1 MMKLWKWGRSSGNV
15 EVIGEIADEAGKL
28 GIEICDVAGHVEEVA
43 ARFKR
48 QAEVCGDLRNASA
61 ATTSGNH
68 GIAVAAREA
77 REVSRRAGA
86 EVSGSRATVEVS
98 LGEIRSM
105 VEGVAT
111 IEREIVGLRK
121 TLSHVTEVT
130 GGIARIARQSHLLA
144 LNAAIEAARAG
155 VAGRSFGVVA
165 AEVKNLAGMTAD
177 ATREIEESMVR
188 LTASADVVVAE
199 SATNMR
205 RAERVRAGT
214 LAIGTV
220 IDTAGRAMTSFD
232 DEVGRIAE
240 STEAIESQCAALAE
254 RVDELADGVAQS
266 SENFDKARLRIGN
279 LLSASE
285 TVIQLIAAT
294 GVESADTRFI
304 QVVQNTARRI
314 GRLFEEAMAAGEIGE
329 NDLFDRDYR
338 PIAGTDP
345 QQAMA
350 SFTEYTD
357 RVLPP
362 IQEPLMEF
370 DPRVVFCAAVDD
382 NGYLPTHNVKF
393 SKPQGPDPVWNAA
406 NCRNRRL
413 FNDRTGLGAGRN
425 TREFLLQTYRR
436 DMGGGVFVMMKDC
449 SAPIYVNGR
458 HWGGLR
464 MGYRV

>member
-1 MMKLWKWGRSSGNV
+1 MKWWKWGRSGGNV

-43 ARFKR
+43 ARVKR
-48 QAEVCGDLRNASA
+48 QAELCGDLRETSA
-61 ATTSGNH
+61 ATMNGNH

-86 EVSGSRATVEVS
+86 EVAGSRETVEVS
-98 LGEIRSM
+98 LAEIRSM
-105 VEGVAT
+105 VEGVAA
-111 IEREIVGLRK
+111 IEREIVGLRQ
-121 TLSHVTEVT
+121 TLSHVAEVT

-155 VAGRSFGVVA
+155 AAGRSFAVVA

-177 ATREIEESMVR
+177 ATRQIEEAMVH

-199 SATNMR
+199 SATNMQ
-205 RAERVRAGT
+205 RAERVREGT
-214 LAIGTV
+214 QTIGAV

-232 DEVGRIAE
+232 SEVGRIAD
-240 STEAIESQCAALAE
+240 STEAIETQCAALAE
-254 RVDELADGVAQS
+254 RVDELAEGVAQS
-266 SENFDKARLRIGN
+266 SENFDQARLRIGN
-279 LLSASE
+279 LLSGSE

-294 GVESADTRFI
+294 GAESADTRFI
-304 QVVQNTARRI
+304 DVVQRTALRI
-314 GRLFEEAMAAGEIGE
+314 GRLFEEAVARGEISE

-338 PIAGTDP
+338 PIPGTDP
-345 QQAMA
+345 QQLTAR
-350 SFTEYTD
+350 FTDFTD

-362 IQEPLMEF
+362 VQEPLMEF
-370 DPRVVFCAAVDD
+370 DPRVVFSAAVDD

-406 NCRNRRL
+406 NCRNLRL

-425 TREFLLQTYRR
+425 TRAFLLQTYRR
-436 DMGGGVFVMMKDC
+436 DMGGGVFVLMKDA

>member
-1 MMKLWKWGRSSGNV
+1 MNLWKRGRSGGSV

-43 ARFKR
+43 TRVRR
-48 QAEVCGDLRNASA
+48 QAQVCGDLRQAAA
-61 ATTSGNH
+61 ATMSGNH

-86 EVSGSRATVEVS
+86 EVAGSRETVEVS
-98 LGEIRSM
+98 LAEIRSM
-105 VEGVAT
+105 VEGVAA
-111 IEREIVGLRK
+111 IEREIVGLRQ
-121 TLSHVTEVT
+121 TLSHVAEVT

-155 VAGRSFGVVA
+155 VAGRSFAVVA
-165 AEVKNLAGMTAD
+165 EEVKNLAGMTAD
-177 ATREIEESMVR
+177 ATRQIEESMVR
-188 LTASADVVVAE
+188 LTASADMAVAE

-205 RAERVRAGT
+205 RAERVRDGT
-214 LAIGTV
+214 QAIGSV
-220 IDTAGRAMTSFD
+220 IDTAGRAMSSFD
-232 DEVGRIAE
+232 SEVGRIAD
-240 STEAIESQCAALAE
+240 STGAIETQCAALVE
-254 RVDELADGVAQS
+254 RVEEIADGVAQS
-266 SENFDKARLRIGN
+266 SENFDQAKVRIGN

-285 TVIQLIAAT
+285 TVIQLLAAT
-294 GVESADTRFI
+294 GAQSADTRFI
-304 QVVQNTARRI
+304 RVVQDTARRI
-314 GRLFEEAMAAGEIGE
+314 GKLFEAAVARGEIGE
-329 NDLFDRDYR
+329 QDLFDRDYR

-345 QQAMA
+345 QQMMA
-350 SFTEYTD
+350 RFTEFTD

-393 SKPQGPDPVWNAA
+393 SMPQGPDPVWNAA

-425 TREFLLQTYRR
+425 TRPFLLQTYRR
-436 DMGGGVFVMMKDC
+436 DMGGGVFVMMKDA
-449 SAPIYVNGR
+449 SAPIHVNGR

>member
-1 MMKLWKWGRSSGNV
+1 VKWWKWGRSGGNV

-43 ARFKR
+43 ARVKR
-48 QAEVCGDLRNASA
+48 QAELCGDLRETSA
-61 ATTSGNH
+61 ATMNGNH

-86 EVSGSRATVEVS
+86 EVAGSCETVEVS
-98 LGEIRSM
+98 LAEIRSM
-105 VEGVAT
+105 VEGVAA
-111 IEREIVGLRK
+111 IEREIVGLRQ
-121 TLSHVTEVT
+121 TLSHVAEVT

-155 VAGRSFGVVA
+155 AAGRSFAVVA

-177 ATREIEESMVR
+177 ATRQIEEAMVR

-199 SATNMR
+199 SATNMQ
-205 RAERVRAGT
+205 RAERVREGT
-214 LAIGTV
+214 QTIGAV

-232 DEVGRIAE
+232 SEVGRIAD
-240 STEAIESQCAALAE
+240 STEAIETQCAALAE
-254 RVDELADGVAQS
+254 RVDELAEGVAQS
-266 SENFDKARLRIGN
+266 SENFDQARLRIGN
-279 LLSASE
+279 LLSGSE

-294 GVESADTRFI
+294 GAESADTRFI
-304 QVVQNTARRI
+304 DVVQRTALRI
-314 GRLFEEAMAAGEIGE
+314 GRLFEEAVARGEISE

-338 PIAGTDP
+338 PIPGTDP
-345 QQAMA
+345 QQLTAR
-350 SFTEYTD
+350 FTDFTD

-362 IQEPLMEF
+362 VQEPLMEF
-370 DPRVVFCAAVDD
+370 DPRVVFSAAVDD

-425 TREFLLQTYRR
+425 TRAFLLQTYRR
-436 DMGGGVFVMMKDC
+436 DMGGGVFVLMKDA

>member
-1 MMKLWKWGRSSGNV
+1 MKLWNWRRNGGNSA
-15 EVIGEIADEAGKL
+15 VIGEIADEAGKL

-43 ARFKR
+43 ARVKR
-48 QAEVCGDLRNASA
+48 QAEVCGDLREASA
-61 ATTSGNH
+61 ATMSGNH

-86 EVSGSRATVEVS
+86 EVHGSRETVEVS
-98 LGEIRSM
+98 LAEIRSM
-105 VEGVAT
+105 VEGVAA
-111 IEREIVGLRK
+111 IEREVVALRE
-121 TLSHVTEVT
+121 TLTHVAEVT

-155 VAGRSFGVVA
+155 MAGRSFAVVA

-177 ATREIEESMVR
+177 ATRQIEEAMVR

-205 RAERVRAGT
+205 RAQRVRDGT
-214 LAIGTV
+214 QAIGAV
-220 IDTAGRAMTSFD
+220 IETAGRAMSSFD
-232 DEVGRIAE
+232 SEVGRIAD
-240 STEAIESQCAALAE
+240 STEAIETQCAALAE

-266 SENFDKARLRIGN
+266 SENFDQARLRIGN

-294 GVESADTRFI
+294 GAESADTRFI
-304 QVVQNTARRI
+304 QVVQGTAQRI
-314 GRLFEEAMAAGEIGE
+314 GRLFEEAVARGEISE
-329 NDLFDRDYR
+329 SDLFDRDYR
-338 PIAGTDP
+338 PIPGTDP
-345 QQAMA
+345 QQVMA
-350 SFTEYTD
+350 RFTEFTD

-370 DPRVVFCAAVDD
+370 DSRVVFSAAVDD

-425 TREFLLQTYRR
+425 TRPFLLQTYRR
-436 DMGGGVFVMMKDC
+436 DMGGGVFVLMKDA

>member
-1 MMKLWKWGRSSGNV
+1 MKIWKWGRSDSNA

-43 ARFKR
+43 ARVKR
-48 QAEVCGDLRNASA
+48 QAEVCGDLREASA
-61 ATTSGNH
+61 ATTAGNH

-86 EVSGSRATVEVS
+86 EVSGSRETVEVS
-98 LGEIRSM
+98 LQEIRSM

-111 IEREIVGLRK
+111 IEREIIGLRK
-121 TLSHVTEVT
+121 TLSHVAEVT

-155 VAGRSFGVVA
+155 VAGRSFAVVA

-177 ATREIEESMVR
+177 ATSKIEESMVR

-205 RAERVRAGT
+205 RAERVREGT
-214 LAIGTV
+214 QAIGAV
-220 IDTAGRAMTSFD
+220 IETTGRAMASFD
-232 DEVGRIAE
+232 TEVGRIAD
-240 STEAIESQCAALAE
+240 STEAIETQVAALAE

-266 SENFDKARLRIGN
+266 SDNFDKARLRIGN

-294 GVESADTRFI
+294 GAESADTRFI
-304 QVVQNTARRI
+304 HAVQEGAARA
-314 GRLFEEAMAAGEIGE
+314 GKLFEAAISSGEISE
-329 NDLFDRDYR
+329 ADLFDHDYV
-338 PIAGTDP
+338 PVPGTNP
-345 QQAMA
+345 QQMLARCLPV
-350 SFTEYTD
+350 TD
-357 RVLPP
+357 RVLPT
-362 IQEPLMEF
+362 IQEPMLDL
-370 DPRVVFCAAVDD
+370 DPRVVFSAAVDV
-382 NGYLPTHNVKF
+382 NGYLPTHNLKF
-393 SKPQGPDPVWNAA
+393 SQPQGPDPVWNTA
-406 NCRNRRL
+406 NCRNRRM
-413 FNDRTGLGAGRN
+413 FNDRTGLGAGQN
-425 TREFLLQTYRR
+425 TRAFLLQTYRR
-436 DMGGGVFVMMKDC
+436 DMGGGVFAMMKDA

-464 MGYRV
+464 IGYRV

>member
-1 MMKLWKWGRSSGNV
+1 MKLWRWGRSDGNI

-43 ARFKR
+43 ARVKR
-48 QAEVCGDLRNASA
+48 QAEVCSDLRETAA

-86 EVSGSRATVEVS
+86 EVSGSRETVEVS
-98 LGEIRSM
+98 LEEIRSM
-105 VEGVAT
+105 VEGVAA
-111 IEREIVGLRK
+111 IEREILGLRQ
-121 TLSHVTEVT
+121 TLSHVAEVT

-155 VAGRSFGVVA
+155 VAGRSFAVVA

-177 ATREIEESMVR
+177 ATRQIEESMVR

-205 RAERVRAGT
+205 RAERVRSGT
-214 LAIGTV
+214 QAIGAV

-232 DEVGRIAE
+232 TEVGRIAD
-240 STEAIESQCAALAE
+240 STEAIETQCAALAE
-254 RVDELADGVAQS
+254 RVDELAEGVAQS
-266 SENFDKARLRIGN
+266 SENFDQARARIGN

-294 GVESADTRFI
+294 GAESADSKFI
-304 QVVQNTARRI
+304 NAVKDGAARA
-314 GRLFEEAMAAGEIGE
+314 GKLFEAAVAAGEISE
-329 NDLFDRDYR
+329 SDLFDRDYV
-338 PIAGTDP
+338 PVPGTNP
-345 QQAMA
+345 MQYLSRCLPA
-350 SFTEYTD
+350 TD
-357 RVLPP
+357 RLLPS
-362 IQEPLMEF
+362 IQEPLLEF
-370 DPRVVFCAAVDD
+370 DERVVFSASVDV
-382 NGYLPTHNVKF
+382 NGYLPTHNLKF
-393 SKPQGPDPVWNAA
+393 SQPQGSDPLWNTA
-406 NCRNRRL
+406 NCRNRRM
-413 FNDRTGLGAGRN
+413 FNDRTGLGAGQN
-425 TREFLLQTYRR
+425 TRGFLLQTYRR
-436 DMGGGVFVMMKDC
+436 DMGGGVFVMMKDA

-464 MGYRV
+464 LAYRV